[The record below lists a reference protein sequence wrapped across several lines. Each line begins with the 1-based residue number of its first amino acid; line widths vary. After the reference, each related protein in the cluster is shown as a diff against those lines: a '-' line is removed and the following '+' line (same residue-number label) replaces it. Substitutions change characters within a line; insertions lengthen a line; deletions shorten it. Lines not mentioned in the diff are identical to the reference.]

1 MSEARISETKTK
13 ITLNVGDFSYK
24 SINKKDYIDFDID
37 IRTNVFYVNFTVK
50 GKFNVCE
57 LVRFSLPIS
66 ELDKTIDQLIKI
78 TDKIEC

>member
-1 MSEARISETKTK
+1 MSKQYISETKTK
-13 ITLNVGDFSYK
+13 ITLTLGSFVYK

-66 ELDKTIDQLIKI
+66 DLDKTIEQLIKI
-78 TDKIEC
+78 TDKIKC